1 MILEKIQKPNDIQK
15 IPLEEFPA
23 LASEIRR
30 FLVEHL
36 SETGGHLSS
45 NLGVVELTMA
55 LHNVFHL
62 PEDKIIWDVGHQAYT
77 HKILTGRKQ
86 EFSTLRQMGGLSG
99 FPKRSE
105 SPCDS
110 FDTGHSST
118 SISAGTGYVRAR
130 DLKGESYYVISVI
143 GDGALTGGMAYEA
156 MNNAAELDK
165 NFIIVLNDNKMSIS
179 PNVGGISRY
188 LSSLRTAEVYTGL
201 KLSVRKNLKKVP
213 GLGESMV
220 EAVHKT
226 KSVIKELLIPGMLFE
241 NMGLTYLGPVD
252 GHDTRQMMKLLNEAK
267 RVEGPVILHVLT
279 QKGRGYGPAMR
290 HPDRFHGTAPF
301 RIATGTL
308 RKKSEKPS
316 YTDVFSAAVCKLGQ
330 EDCRIAAITAAMPLG
345 TGLNGF
351 AQRFPQRFFDVGIAE
366 AHAVT
371 FAAGLALGG
380 LIPVVAVYSSFL
392 QRAFDQILHD
402 VCMQNIHVVFAID
415 RAGLVG
421 SDGETHHGC
430 FDLGYLSM
438 MPNMTVMAPK
448 NRWELADMLEF
459 AVSCP
464 GPAAVRYPRG
474 EACEE
479 LEEYRSPIEMG
490 KAEWLIRGRGVA
502 LLPIGSMVSEGKR
515 VQEALETKGYSPS
528 LVNMRFAKPLDLECL
543 DELAQCHETLVTME
557 ENVLAGGMGQSVRA
571 YMARRHPQIQVV
583 SFGIP
588 DEFVGHG
595 SVDQLKKQIHLDVES
610 MVTAVKEQVNR

>member
-290 HPDRFHGTAPF
+290 HPDR
-301 RIATGTL
+301 
-308 RKKSEKPS
+308 KS
-316 YTDVFSAAVCKLGQ
+316 
-330 EDCRIAAITAAMPLG
+330 
-345 TGLNGF
+345 
-351 AQRFPQRFFDVGIAE
+351 
-366 AHAVT
+366 
-371 FAAGLALGG
+371 
-380 LIPVVAVYSSFL
+380 VV
-392 QRAFDQILHD
+392 
-402 VCMQNIHVVFAID
+402 
-415 RAGLVG
+415 
-421 SDGETHHGC
+421 
-430 FDLGYLSM
+430 
-438 MPNMTVMAPK
+438 
-448 NRWELADMLEF
+448 
-459 AVSCP
+459 
-464 GPAAVRYPRG
+464 
-474 EACEE
+474 
-479 LEEYRSPIEMG
+479 
-490 KAEWLIRGRGVA
+490 
-502 LLPIGSMVSEGKR
+502 
-515 VQEALETKGYSPS
+515 
-528 LVNMRFAKPLDLECL
+528 
-543 DELAQCHETLVTME
+543 
-557 ENVLAGGMGQSVRA
+557 
-571 YMARRHPQIQVV
+571 
-583 SFGIP
+583 
-588 DEFVGHG
+588 
-595 SVDQLKKQIHLDVES
+595 
-610 MVTAVKEQVNR
+610 